1 MPLTKVD
8 FQKLSPAYR
17 NAYTKAK
24 DVISKGNLDYGI
36 TLLKEIIFALPGF
49 TEARMQLRDAEE
61 KKAAQMGTFAKLI
74 AGFRQ
79 AGDLTKAAAI
89 KRKQPELAL
98 RHAEEA
104 GTKLLNKKVLLLI
117 AEIALE
123 LEEYEL
129 SVDCYDRI
137 LDEDSSDEVAMN
149 LLLVPLD
156 KLKDYKRIL
165 QIRQTFASR
174 YPKNLDM
181 QQAMREA
188 AAMASMGTAKFI
200 DDGSSKSNVPGST
213 APNTEDLEKG
223 DRILRSEEDI
233 KELIS
238 RYEKNIAAGQ
248 QSLDNYR
255 KVAGFYYR
263 VGRFQDAI
271 DAYNRLVEL
280 QGNLDPVI
288 DREIEKSFV
297 ALTTKKLEKMKK
309 DGGSAEEIAQ
319 TEKAIIN
326 YRLERAQIRV
336 NTYPNDL
343 QMRYELALV
352 YWELG
357 DLDHALEEFQHAK
370 RNPQRKLSSMVYL
383 GKCLHAKEQY
393 DMALDQFEE
402 ALKEMYIMDKTK
414 MNALYSKALSLDAL
428 NRKDEAFECF
438 KQIYSNDVGFMDVAA
453 RINAYYEAKK
463 GNPGA

>member
-1 MPLTKVD
+1 MPFKKVE

-17 NAYTKAK
+17 NAYTKAR
-24 DVISKGNLDYGI
+24 DVIAKGNLDYGI
-36 TLLKEIIFALPGF
+36 TLLKEIVIALPGF
-49 TEARMQLRDAEE
+49 VEARTSLRDAEE
-61 KKAAQMGTFAKLI
+61 KKAAQMGGLAKLI
-74 AGFRQ
+74 AQFRQ
-79 AGDLTKAAAI
+79 AGDLTKAIAV
-89 KRKQPELAL
+89 RKQPELAM

-104 GTKLLNKKVLLLI
+104 AAKLLNKKVMLLI
-117 AEIALE
+117 AEIALD

-129 SVDCYDRI
+129 SVDCYDR
-137 LDEDSSDEVAMN
+137 LLAENDEDEAVMN
-149 LLLVPLD
+149 LLIPPLD

-165 QIRQTFASR
+165 QIRQYFASR
-174 YPKNLDM
+174 YPKNLDL
-181 QQAMREA
+181 QQALREA

-223 DRILRSEEDI
+223 DRILRSEDDI

-255 KVAGFYYR
+255 KVAALYYR
-263 VGRFQDAI
+263 VGRYQDAI

-297 ALTTKKLEKMKK
+297 ALSVKKLDKLKNE
-309 DGGSAEEIAQ
+309 GAAPEEIEK
-319 TEKAIIN
+319 TEKAIMD
-326 YRLERAQIRV
+326 YRLERARDRV
-336 NTYPNDL
+336 SNYPNDL

-352 YWELG
+352 YWELQ
-357 DLDHALEEFQHAK
+357 DMDHALEEFQHAR
-370 RNPQRKLSSMVYL
+370 RNPQRKLSAMVYL
-383 GKCLHAKEQY
+383 GRCLHAKEQY
-393 DMALDQFEE
+393 DMALDQFDE

-414 MNALYSKALSLDAL
+414 MNALYCKGVTLDAMG
-428 NRKDEAFECF
+428 RKDEAFECF
-438 KQIYSNDVGFMDVAA
+438 KQIYSQDVGFLDVTE

-463 GNPGA
+463 AAQEA

>member
-1 MPLTKVD
+1 MPFQKVE

-17 NAYTKAK
+17 NAFTKAK
-24 DVISKGNLDYGI
+24 DVIAKGNLDYGI
-36 TLLKEIIFALPGF
+36 TLLKEIVIALPGF
-49 TEARMQLRDAEE
+49 VEARKILRDAEE
-61 KKAAQMGTFAKLI
+61 KKAAQMGGIAKLI

-79 AGDLTKAAAI
+79 TGDIAKATA
-89 KRKQPELAL
+89 KRKQPEQAI

-104 GTKLLNKKVLLLI
+104 GAKLLNRKVLVLI
-117 AEIALE
+117 AEIALD

-137 LDEDSSDEVAMN
+137 LDANGDDEAALN
-149 LLLVPLD
+149 DLIVPLD

-165 QIRQTFASR
+165 QIRQYFASK
-174 YPKNLDM
+174 YPKNLDL
-181 QQAMREA
+181 QQALREA

-200 DDGSSKSNVPGST
+200 DDGSSRSNVPGST

-238 RYEKNIAAGQ
+238 RYEKNISAGQ

-255 KVAGFYYR
+255 KVAGLYYR

-271 DAYNRLVEL
+271 DAYNHLVEI
-280 QGNLDPVI
+280 QGTLDPVI
-288 DREIEKSFV
+288 DREIEKSFI
-297 ALTTKKLEKMKK
+297 ALTAKKVERLKK
-309 DGGSAEEIAQ
+309 ENAPREEILR
-319 TEKAIIN
+319 TEKAIVD
-326 YRLERAQIRV
+326 YRLERAKDRV
-336 NTYPNDL
+336 SNYPNDL
-343 QMRYELALV
+343 QMRYDLALV

-357 DLDHALEEFQHAK
+357 DMDHALEEFQHAR
-370 RNPQRKLSSMVYL
+370 RNPQRKLSAMVYL
-383 GKCLHAKEQY
+383 GKCLHTKGQY

-414 MNALYSKALSLDAL
+414 MNALYCKGLTLDAMGK
-428 NRKDEAFECF
+428 KDEAFECF
-438 KQIYSNDVGFMDVAA
+438 KQIYSHDVGFQNVAEKV
-453 RINAYYEAKK
+453 NAYYESRKSA
-463 GNPGA
+463 GEA